1 MSLNVDNIKGYV
13 ENNQE
18 LLISKLVGYIDS
30 TKYLQIQNGVKSDR
44 NMHSLLTDLEIQ
56 DGKDCGFSEA
66 GSQTIST
73 RTLEPNFL
81 KVNMKYC
88 PKDFYNTYKSYETKV
103 AMGRSPL
110 PLEEALIDDVI
121 KSIAEQN
128 ERLIW
133 SGSKDNGDLVDG
145 FTTLIAKDSAIPSA
159 NKMTFSADTTVY
171 ERVKTM
177 YKNVANKKLAVVMSS
192 AMYRQLVTEMVEL
205 NHFHYNE
212 KDNAEQ
218 VLTFFGTNLKV
229 YGIDGITDNNIY
241 GVIFDEMFVGMD
253 NREDASTFDFWFSED
268 DRVYKLDIEWVL
280 TVNYMLSDHI
290 WVYSQE

>member
-1 MSLNVDNIKGYV
+1 MSLNVENIKGYV

-18 LLISKLVGYIDS
+18 LLISKLVGYVDS
-30 TKYLQIQNGVKSDR
+30 TKHLQIQNNVKSDR

-56 DGKDCGFSEA
+56 DGSDCGFTTA

-81 KVNMKYC
+81 KVNMQYC
-88 PKDFYNTYKSYETKV
+88 PKDFYNTYKSYETRV

-110 PLEEALIDDVI
+110 PLEVALIDDVI
-121 KSIAEQN
+121 KSIAIQN
-128 ERLIW
+128 EYLIW
-133 SGSKDNGDLVDG
+133 SGNKQNGDLVDG
-145 FTTLIAKDSAIPSA
+145 FTTLIANDSAIPSA

-171 ERVKTM
+171 ERVKAM
-177 YKNVANKKLAVVMSS
+177 YKNVSNKKLAVVMSS

-212 KDNAEQ
+212 RDNEEQ

-280 TVNYMLSDHI
+280 TVNYMFSDHI